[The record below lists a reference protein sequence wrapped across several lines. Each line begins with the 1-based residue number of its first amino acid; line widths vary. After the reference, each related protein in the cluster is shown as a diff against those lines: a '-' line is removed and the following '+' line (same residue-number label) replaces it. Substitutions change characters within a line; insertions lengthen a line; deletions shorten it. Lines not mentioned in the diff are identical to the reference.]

1 MGRRVPG
8 AGKGDGV
15 DIQGRRHAQA
25 RSRHVLA
32 PLRSALVLLP
42 LVCGSGGCAGFWDE
56 VTSREFHLKEVF
68 QPRPDPLWVVNNS
81 PDGDKRA
88 KALRALR
95 EPLQGGGTQQEQDLV
110 LLTLA
115 SRAESDPQVLCRLA
129 AIQSLRTFKDP
140 RAVDALR
147 KAYYAASHFAKS
159 SPEGVSVL
167 HCQAIEALGETGS
180 PAAVDLLVKVLRE
193 PAVIG
198 PGVDRQQEMD
208 ERIAAARALGHFK
221 HYLAA
226 ETLVGL
232 LQKER
237 DVALRSR
244 ANESLQE
251 MTGKEYPPDATVW
264 AEYLHHPDQAPPDG
278 ASWTKKALE
287 LVSFPAR
294 W

>member
-1 MGRRVPG
+1 VFQARERGT
-8 AGKGDGV
+8 AV
-15 DIQGRRHAQA
+15 DNQGRRHPE
-25 RSRHVLA
+25 SRPRRALGVL
-32 PLRSALVLLP
+32 PSALVLLP
-42 LVCGSGGCAGFWDE
+42 LACGAGGCAGFWDE
-56 VTSREFHLKEVF
+56 VTSRDFHFKEVF
-68 QPRPDPLWVVNNS
+68 QPRPEPLWVVNNS

-95 EPLQGGGTQQEQDLV
+95 EPLAHGGTQEEQEVV
-110 LLTLA
+110 LQTLA

-147 KAYYAASHFAKS
+147 KAYYAASHFAKT

-167 HCQAIEALGETGS
+167 HCQAIEALGDTGS

-193 PAVIG
+193 PAVVG

-208 ERIAAARALGHFK
+208 ERIAAARALSHFN

-226 ETLVGL
+226 ETLVGV

-237 DVALRSR
+237 DVALRER
-244 ANESLQE
+244 ANESLQQI
-251 MTGKEYPPDATVW
+251 TGKEYPPDATVW

-278 ASWTKKALE
+278 ASWTKKVLE
-287 LVSFPAR
+287 LVSYPAR

>member
-1 MGRRVPG
+1 MFQARERGT
-8 AGKGDGV
+8 AV
-15 DIQGRRHAQA
+15 DDQGRRHPQA
-25 RSRHVLA
+25 RPRRA
-32 PLRSALVLLP
+32 PGALGAALVLLP
-42 LVCGSGGCAGFWDE
+42 LACGSGGCTGFWDE
-56 VTSREFHLKEVF
+56 VTSRDFHFKEVF
-68 QPRPDPLWVVNNS
+68 QPRPDPLWVINNS

-88 KALRALR
+88 QALRALR
-95 EPLQGGGTQQEQDLV
+95 EPLPNGGTREEQDVV

-147 KAYYAASHFAKS
+147 KAYYAASHFAKT

-167 HCQAIEALGETGS
+167 HCQAIEALGDTGS
-180 PAAVDLLVKVLRE
+180 PAAVDLLVKILRE

-226 ETLVGL
+226 ETLVAV

-237 DVALRSR
+237 DVALRER
-244 ANESLQE
+244 ANESLQR

-278 ASWTKKALE
+278 ARWTKKVLE
-287 LVSFPAR
+287 LVSFPSR